1 MTVELPPDHYAVLD
15 LDGDAVTEEI
25 KSAYRRLVRECH
37 PDVKG
42 DDPEAS
48 ARFRQL
54 TEAYQVLIDPARRRQ
69 YDRTL
74 PRKSYPLRHPT
85 PMKVWREATDVVLTR
100 SDRFSPLIEAMQAA
114 VAIKLE
120 EDLLVVG
127 LIGAN
132 QHLSGHLH
140 TAANRNAVLNALEM
154 VVGRRLDYRLIQ
166 GTTTGDWEAVQQGEA
181 ALAGR
186 GGPPQA
192 GAEAEA
198 APRPTVSVDKLW
210 DDLVQKIHRGYQSLP
225 SRQLPQVRA
234 RYLMQV
240 LPELLQIETQVRA
253 LTPDSPETAA
263 RGLARAIERLSGIVE
278 LGPTQVALELE
289 RLRRLLT

>member
-1 MTVELPPDHYAVLD
+1 MTAELPSDHYAVLD
-15 LDGDAVTEEI
+15 LDRDAETEEI

-37 PDVKG
+37 PDIKG

-48 ARFRQL
+48 ARFRHL
-54 TEAYQVLIDPARRRQ
+54 TQAYQVLIDPTLRRQ

-114 VAIKLE
+114 VPIKLE

-166 GTTTGDWEAVQQGEA
+166 GTTTGDWEAVQQSEA
-181 ALAGR
+181 VLAGR
-186 GGPPQA
+186 DAHEA
-192 GAEAEA
+192 GTAAEA
-198 APRPTVSVDKLW
+198 APRPTVSADKLW

-240 LPELLQIETQVRA
+240 LPELLQTEARVRE
-253 LTPDSPETAA
+253 LTPGSAETAA